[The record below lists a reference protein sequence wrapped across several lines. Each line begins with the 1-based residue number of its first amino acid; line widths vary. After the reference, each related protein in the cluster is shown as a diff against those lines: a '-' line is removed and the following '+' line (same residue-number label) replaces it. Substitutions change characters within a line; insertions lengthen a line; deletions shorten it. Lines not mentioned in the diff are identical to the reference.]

1 MSALNVPGIC
11 SAPFRRVASRVIAIS
26 FFAPATYVAFDAV
39 TAATIPSTSDGCCG
53 STDVGR

>member
-1 MSALNVPGIC
+1 MSALHVSGIC

-26 FFAPATYVAFDAV
+26 LFAPATV
-39 TAATIPSTSDGCCG
+39 PSTSGGCCG